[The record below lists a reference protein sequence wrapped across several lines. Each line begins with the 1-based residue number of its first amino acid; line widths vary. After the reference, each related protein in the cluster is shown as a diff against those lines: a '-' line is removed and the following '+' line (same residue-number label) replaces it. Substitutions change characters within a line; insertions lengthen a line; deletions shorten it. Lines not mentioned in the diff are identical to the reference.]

1 MADLVNNG
9 VVDEATQEEVETQE
23 EVKAEA
29 TSEKTFTQA
38 EVTEMIQQNVNRA
51 VAKAHKD
58 AQEQFKAEQDE
69 AKKLAK
75 MNSEEKANY
84 ETQKLLE
91 ELQQLKD
98 DKTRNELTAV
108 ARKMF
113 SEADINVDDDDD
125 VLSLAVT
132 LDAEQTKAN
141 VTKLASAFA
150 KAIAD
155 DRKSLARQATPSIG
169 SGSITTQSNFGASL
183 AERAGKVNTKL
194 F

>member
-1 MADLVNNG
+1 MADLVENG
-9 VVDEATQEEVETQE
+9 VVEEVAQEEVDTQ
-23 EVKAEA
+23 VKEQTEA
-29 TSEKTFTQA
+29 TTEKTFTQE
-38 EVTEMIQQNVNRA
+38 EVTEMIKQNVNRA

-69 AKKLAK
+69 AKKLAE
-75 MNSEEKANY
+75 MNDKEKADY

-91 ELQQLKD
+91 ELQELKN

-113 SEADINVDDDDD
+113 LESNINVDDDI
-125 VLSLAVT
+125 LSFAVT

-155 DRKSLARQATPSIG
+155 DRKSSARQTTPNLG
-169 SGSITTQSNFGASL
+169 SGAMTTQTNFGANL
-183 AERAGKVNTKL
+183 ASKVGKSSTKL
-194 F
+194 Y

>member
-23 EVKAEA
+23 EVKAKA

-113 SEADINVDDDDD
+113 SEADINVDDD

>member
-9 VVDEATQEEVETQE
+9 VVDEVTQEEVETQE

-84 ETQKLLE
+84 
-91 ELQQLKD
+91 
-98 DKTRNELTAV
+98 
-108 ARKMF
+108 
-113 SEADINVDDDDD
+113 
-125 VLSLAVT
+125 
-132 LDAEQTKAN
+132 
-141 VTKLASAFA
+141 
-150 KAIAD
+150 
-155 DRKSLARQATPSIG
+155 
-169 SGSITTQSNFGASL
+169 
-183 AERAGKVNTKL
+183 
-194 F
+194 

>member
-9 VVDEATQEEVETQE
+9 VVDEVTQEEVETQE

-113 SEADINVDDDDD
+113 SEADINVDDD

-141 VTKLASAFA
+141 VTKSFL
-150 KAIAD
+150 
-155 DRKSLARQATPSIG
+155 
-169 SGSITTQSNFGASL
+169 ITQK
-183 AERAGKVNTKL
+183 R
-194 F
+194 